1 MSKEIFKKRVLEQK
15 IFEENKDEPLGNA
28 EKFKKKYAGLDID
41 LRNLYIKIVN
51 YQVKQYGVTLDKYAD
66 IPNRDERE
74 RLKKKAQLR
83 KWRKLNK

>member
-28 EKFKKKYAGLDID
+28 EKFKKKYDGLDID

-51 YQVKQYGVTLDKYAD
+51 YQVKQYGVTLDKYAN

-74 RLKKKAQLR
+74 RLKKNAQLR